1 MDPSIAELKITRRPG
16 QSDEE
21 LQAEQLV
28 DGVNS
33 NAFLALLFAQHS
45 GFAKGSEIGELIE
58 ATQQAVERAKR
69 GGTEQADSLL
79 TSQAIAL
86 NAVFLEMSRRAALNM
101 GGHLRATETYMR
113 LALKAQSQCRTT
125 LETLAEIKNPRAVA
139 FVKQANIA
147 GGHQQV
153 NNLAPESPG
162 PVPEEAG
169 RAGTKS
175 RPNELLEEI
184 SDAQW
189 LDPRA
194 APAAGAGN
202 PDLATVGAGNRPAQ
216 RRRKGQGG

>member
-21 LQAEQLV
+21 LHAEQLV
-28 DGVNS
+28 EGVNS

-45 GFAKGSEIGELIE
+45 GFAKGSEIGELVG

-101 GGHLRATETYMR
+101 GQHIGAMETYMR

-153 NNLAPESPG
+153 NNLASESPG

-169 RAGTKS
+169 RAGTKR

-202 PDLATVGAGNRPAQ
+202 PGLATVGAGDRPAK